1 MNMRA
6 DKLLLFFI
14 TVISSFCA
22 TAAGYT
28 GDARG
33 AATSRGGSALIVH
46 DALTGHSG
54 SLTAVSPP
62 GIHTISGSRND
73 QGDHTSEVYKILSVL
88 EGRIEDP
95 KLIQKVKDKLSTLKG
110 DRLRMVV
117 SLSER
122 ITDGNHGA
130 ETDIAFFLL
139 TTLII
144 FS

>member
-1 MNMRA
+1 MRA
-6 DKLLLFFI
+6 DKILLFFI
-14 TVISSFCA
+14 AVICSFG
-22 TAAGYT
+22 AAGFT

-33 AATSRGGSALIVH
+33 AATSREGTALIVH
-46 DALTGHSG
+46 DALTG
-54 SLTAVSPP
+54 
-62 GIHTISGSRND
+62 
-73 QGDHTSEVYKILSVL
+73 QGNHTSEVFRILSVL

-95 KLIQKVKDKLSTLKG
+95 KLIQKVKDKLSTLRE
-110 DRLRMVV
+110 DRLRVVV

-122 ITDGNHGA
+122 ITDGDRGA

>member
-1 MNMRA
+1 MRA
-6 DKLLLFFI
+6 NKILLFFI
-14 TVISSFCA
+14 AVICSFG
-22 TAAGYT
+22 AAGFT

-33 AATSRGGSALIVH
+33 AATSRVGTALIVH
-46 DALTGHSG
+46 D
-54 SLTAVSPP
+54 TAVSPS
-62 GIHTISGSRND
+62 GIHAISGARND
-73 QGDHTSEVYKILSVL
+73 QEERASEVFKILSVL

-95 KLIQKVKDKLSTLKG
+95 KLIQKVKDKLSILRE

-122 ITDGNHGA
+122 IADGDRGV

>member
-1 MNMRA
+1 MRA
-6 DKLLLFFI
+6 DKILLFFI
-14 TVISSFCA
+14 TVICFFCA
-22 TAAGYT
+22 AGFA
-28 GDARG
+28 GDVRG
-33 AATSRGGSALIVH
+33 ASTSRVGSTLTVH
-46 DALTGHSG
+46 DALTSDFGI
-54 SLTAVSPP
+54 LTAAGPS
-62 GIHTISGSRND
+62 GMHIISGARND
-73 QGDHTSEVYKILSVL
+73 QGSRTSEVFKILSVM

-95 KLIQKVKDKLSTLKG
+95 KLIQKVKDKLSTLRE

-122 ITDGNHGA
+122 VADGDCGV

>member
-1 MNMRA
+1 MRA
-6 DKLLLFFI
+6 DKILLFFI
-14 TVISSFCA
+14 AVICSFG
-22 TAAGYT
+22 AAGFT

-33 AATSRGGSALIVH
+33 AATSREGSGLIVH
-46 DALTGHSG
+46 DALTVDSG
-54 SLTAVSPP
+54 IPAAVSYP
-62 GIHTISGSRND
+62 GIYAISGVRIG
-73 QGDHTSEVYKILSVL
+73 QGNHSPEVFKILSVL

-95 KLIQKVKDKLSTLKG
+95 KLIQKVKDKLSTLRE

-122 ITDGNHGA
+122 ITDGDRGV